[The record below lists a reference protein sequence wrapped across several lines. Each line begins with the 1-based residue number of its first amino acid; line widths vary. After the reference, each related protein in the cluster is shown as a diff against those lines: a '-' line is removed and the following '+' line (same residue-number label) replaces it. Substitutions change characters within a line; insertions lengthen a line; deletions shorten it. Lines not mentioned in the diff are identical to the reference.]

1 MAKPA
6 ATAAAAAGKQ
16 WNDESEWIHDW
27 DYKRI
32 LPEYP
37 KRRNS
42 AVSEMSM
49 DIDVDGIHPLPVQKP
64 SAAYDQ
70 EMAIFW
76 SRIPKYLSDSA
87 SELSDDEE
95 FHAMDFHELNDEL
108 VAFVPESRRSSIDLT
123 AFNKP
128 PPFSWDQQQT
138 MEDSM
143 KTDVD
148 SVMSPLH
155 DEEGLLPKGV
165 SKYYPPG
172 ATSDVAPVPDD
183 DMKVEESAP
192 GVAKSPYPQQLLNDV
207 VKHPRHTD
215 PPQNLPPPPKGQQE
229 QLLKEMRHSYKQRPP
244 RQELPTP
251 PQEQQKLLQEMR
263 LSYSERG
270 NSEEKKEPDIYN
282 RQQEILQEQ
291 FHQNTPPPAPPVP
304 QPVVSRGHPPS
315 PPARSPIRKD
325 SSISMM
331 SVSSSPIS
339 VSEIFSADLSQEDY
353 HAKVRQLTEK
363 NLFQRQ
369 HHLLQESMKRTL
381 ESRQALRVETSWPQ
395 EYERGDKLMQ
405 VLEQVDST
413 SLKISQ
419 TYHLKIGCFG
429 AA

>member
-1 MAKPA
+1 MSSSTITKPA
-6 ATAAAAAGKQ
+6 PAEGSQ

-32 LPEYP
+32 LPEYT
-37 KRRNS
+37 KRPS
-42 AVSEMSM
+42 SGVLEIPM
-49 DIDVDGIHPLPVQKP
+49 DVAMDVDAEGLHPLSGQKP

-76 SRIPKYLSDSA
+76 SRIPKYLSDSS
-87 SELSDDEE
+87 SEISDHTE

-108 VAFVPESRRSSIDLT
+108 VALEPDTNRSSNDLT

-138 MEDSM
+138 MDDSM
-143 KTDVD
+143 KVDVD
-148 SVMSPLH
+148 SVMSSPLQ
-155 DEEGLLPKGV
+155 DDEGLLQNGGE
-165 SKYYPPG
+165 SKYYPRG
-172 ATSDVAPVPDD
+172 ETSNVARAPDD
-183 DMKVEESAP
+183 AMNMDDSVP
-192 GVAKSPYPQQLLNDV
+192 GMGKSMSNYPQQLLKDV
-207 VKHPRHTD
+207 VKHPRHTTGQ
-215 PPQNLPPPPKGQQE
+215 PEKLPTAPKGQQE
-229 QLLKEMRHSYKQRPP
+229 QLLKEMRHSYQERQP
-244 RQELPTP
+244 RQKLPSP

-263 LSYSERG
+263 HRG
-270 NSEEKKEPDIYN
+270 HSKKKKHDIYN
-282 RQQEILQEQ
+282 RQQQILQQQ
-291 FHQNTPPPAPPVP
+291 FVQTPHAPSVP
-304 QPVVSRGHPPS
+304 GARTHLPS
-315 PPARSPIRKD
+315 PPAGRTPPRRA
-325 SSISMM
+325 SSVSVM

-353 HAKVRQLTEK
+353 HAKVRELTEK

-369 HHLLQESMKRTL
+369 QSLLQESMRRTL

-395 EYERGDKLMQ
+395 QYERGDKLMQ

-419 TYHLKIGCFG
+419 TYHLKIGFG

>member
-1 MAKPA
+1 MAKAKEAQP
-6 ATAAAAAGKQ
+6 Q
-16 WNDESEWIHDW
+16 WNEESEWIHDW

-37 KRRNS
+37 KRRSS

-49 DIDVDGIHPLPVQKP
+49 DIDVEGIHPLPVQKP

-108 VAFVPESRRSSIDLT
+108 VAFVPESRRSSNDLT

-128 PPFSWDQQQT
+128 PPFSWDQQQN

-148 SVMSPLH
+148 SVMSPLQH
-155 DEEGLLPKGV
+155 EEGLLPKGV

-172 ATSDVAPVPDD
+172 ASTDETPGDE
-183 DMKVEESAP
+183 DMKVDASAQ
-192 GVAKSPYPQQLLNDV
+192 GAAKSPYPQQLLDDV
-207 VKHPRHTD
+207 VKHPRHSD

-229 QLLKEMRHSYKQRPP
+229 QLLKEMRHSYQERRP
-244 RQELPTP
+244 RQELPIP
-251 PQEQQKLLQEMR
+251 PREQQKLLKEMKH
-263 LSYSERG
+263 SYSERG
-270 NSEEKKEPDIYN
+270 NNNSKGKKPQPDIYS

-291 FHQNTPPPAPPVP
+291 FDQNPPTPPPSSAARAHSSSP
-304 QPVVSRGHPPS
+304 
-315 PPARSPIRKD
+315 PPARSPSRKD
-325 SSISMM
+325 SGSVSMM
-331 SVSSSPIS
+331 SVCSSSPIS
-339 VSEIFSADLSQEDY
+339 VSEIFSADLSPEDY
-353 HAKVRQLTEK
+353 HAKVRKLTEK

-381 ESRQALRVETSWPQ
+381 ESRKALRVETSWPQ

>member
-1 MAKPA
+1 MAKP
-6 ATAAAAAGKQ
+6 TEIPQ
-16 WNDESEWIHDW
+16 WNDESEWITDW

-37 KRRNS
+37 KPQSS
-42 AVSEMSM
+42 AVADMSMSM
-49 DIDVDGIHPLPVQKP
+49 DVDVEGIHPLPVQKP
-64 SAAYDQ
+64 SAAYDK

-76 SRIPKYLSDSA
+76 SRIPKYLSDSS
-87 SELSDDEE
+87 SEISDDTE

-108 VAFVPESRRSSIDLT
+108 VAFVPESRRSSNDLT

-138 MEDSM
+138 MDDTM
-143 KTDVD
+143 KSDVD
-148 SVMSPLH
+148 SVMSPLQD
-155 DEEGLLPKGV
+155 DEDV

-172 ATSDVAPVPDD
+172 ATGDVARAPDD
-183 DMKVEESAP
+183 AMNVDDSVTGMP
-192 GVAKSPYPQQLLNDV
+192 KSPYPQELLKDV
-207 VKHPRHTD
+207 VKHPRHTE
-215 PPQNLPPPPKGQQE
+215 PPQKLPPPPKGQQE
-229 QLLKEMRHSYKQRPP
+229 KLLKEMRHSYQERRP
-244 RQELPTP
+244 RQELPRP

-263 LSYSERG
+263 HTHSERG
-270 NSEEKKEPDIYN
+270 SSKKKKHDIYN
-282 RQQEILQEQ
+282 RQQQLLQQ
-291 FHQNTPPPAPPVP
+291 QLGQPRPHAPPAPARAHPLPHPV
-304 QPVVSRGHPPS
+304 
-315 PPARSPIRKD
+315 ARSPPRKD
-325 SSISMM
+325 SGVSMM

-353 HAKVRQLTEK
+353 HAKVRELTEK

-369 HHLLQESMKRTL
+369 QNLLQESMRRTL
-381 ESRQALRVETSWPQ
+381 ESRRALRVETSWPQ

-419 TYHLKIGCFG
+419 TYHLKIGFG